1 MPLGA
6 TIFLF
11 NDQLTF
17 RFSEALNLTLEL
29 IETIN
34 DICLHRAKLF
44 FKLFDHCIHAI
55 LLWTACGQQ
64 NWLSL
69 WCTTTS
75 LSSSLSHA
83 SLCIR
88 INLGLISF
96 NCVDLTRWC
105 FRASLDFRLG
115 LDSGSSSL
123 SLPWSRLDLTH
134 RWVHSSAPY
143 LTVLSNNTTSINQ
156 LTS

>member
-17 RFSEALNLTLEL
+17 RFSEALNFTLEL
-29 IETIN
+29 IKAID

-55 LLWTACGQQ
+55 LLWTACWQK
-64 NWLSL
+64 NRLSL